1 MEVAKQSTGCM
12 FLFFREVEM
21 EMVNKLFLGGGGVDG
36 AHRPNWRSL
45 DKYSQAARHMWG
57 APDEGMGVGS

>member
-21 EMVNKLFLGGGGVDG
+21 EMVNKLFLGGGWMELTDLIG
-36 AHRPNWRSL
+36 A
-45 DKYSQAARHMWG
+45 
-57 APDEGMGVGS
+57 V